1 MVTLVAFEVQQGDG
15 NFKLGRASYQFVTDT
30 VTSTTNLHP
39 EIGKELNKKYLLA
52 VNGHSLKRQR
62 RERKCQQV
70 SEGIPIW
77 ALSSFFFFLSSVVRP
92 SRVPCYGTCLVL
104 SLEWPNH
111 WNTLLSVFTCLCE
124 DI

>member
-30 VTSTTNLHP
+30 ITSTTNLHP
-39 EIGKELNKKYLLA
+39 EIGKKLNKKYLLA

-77 ALSSFFFFLSSVVRP
+77 ALSQQCDLFFFFLSSVIRP

-104 SLEWPNH
+104 SFH
-111 WNTLLSVFTCLCE
+111 LSM
-124 DI
+124 